1 LPRSAPPAVPT
12 LRMTSMPKQSEGLRR
27 FRRDLVP
34 ATVFACLGGLAA
46 GMGMQMVG
54 PPAAENFA
62 AEPAETVEAAFQTP
76 THVEAILNRACNDC
90 HSNSTRW
97 PWYSR
102 LAPVSWV
109 IAHDVKG
116 GRAALNF
123 SEWRTTSGATPLL
136 AVGAL
141 AASCAAVKSR
151 QMPPA
156 PYLALH
162 PEAKLSPNDIEAFCA
177 WTKQKPVTPDT
188 RVKTRLST
196 HNSRPVLAAFEVS
209 R

>member
-1 LPRSAPPAVPT
+1 
-12 LRMTSMPKQSEGLRR
+12 M
-27 FRRDLVP
+27 
-34 ATVFACLGGLAA
+34 GGLVA
-46 GMGMQMVG
+46 GMGMQMVS
-54 PPAAENFA
+54 PPAAQYTA
-62 AEPAETVEAAFQTP
+62 AEPAETVEAALQTP
-76 THVEAILNRACNDC
+76 THVEAILNRACKDC

-123 SEWRTTSGATPLL
+123 SEWSIASGATPQL
-136 AVGAL
+136 AVRAL
-141 AASCAAVKSR
+141 AASCTVVKSR

-162 PEAKLSPNDIEAFCA
+162 PEAKLTPNDIEAFCA
-177 WTKQKPVTPDT
+177 WTQQKPVTPET
-188 RVKTRLST
+188 PVKTRLSR
-196 HNSRPVLAAFEVS
+196 HNSRPMLASFEVS

>member
-1 LPRSAPPAVPT
+1 MPR
-12 LRMTSMPKQSEGLRR
+12 QNEGSRR
-27 FRRDLVP
+27 FRRNVVP
-34 ATVFACLGGLAA
+34 ATVFACLGSLVA

-54 PPAAENFA
+54 PPAAQNPA
-62 AEPAETVEAAFQTP
+62 AEAAQKVEAALQTS
-76 THVEAILNRACNDC
+76 THMEAILNRACKDC

-102 LAPVSWV
+102 LAPISWV
-109 IAHDVKG
+109 IAHDVKD

-123 SEWRTTSGATPLL
+123 SEWSTIPGAR

-141 AASCAAVKSR
+141 AASCAAVQSH

-156 PYLALH
+156 SYLALH
-162 PEAKLSPNDIEAFCA
+162 AEAKLSPNDIQTFCA
-177 WTKQKPVTPDT
+177 WTRQKPVTPDI
-188 RVKTRLST
+188 RVKTRLSRS
-196 HNSRPVLAAFEVS
+196 NSRPRLAFFEVS